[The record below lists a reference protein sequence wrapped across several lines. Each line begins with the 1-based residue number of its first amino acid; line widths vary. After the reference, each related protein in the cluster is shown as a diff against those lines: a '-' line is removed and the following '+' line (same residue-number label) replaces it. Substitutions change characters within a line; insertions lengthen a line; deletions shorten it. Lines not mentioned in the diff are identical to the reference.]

1 MNALLGIICLIIGHD
16 PDANDI
22 RFAWADGKDVF
33 CVYPYQQR
41 LHRCRR
47 CSRYVRYMPLQLRLF
62 CRSPQAFAQP
72 GSLEDACW

>member
-1 MNALLGIICLIIGHD
+1 MKTLLGIICLIIGHD

-22 RFAWADGKDVF
+22 WFVWADESDVF

-47 CSRYVRYMPLQLRLF
+47 CHRYVKDAPGQLQPALAKTMP
-62 CRSPQAFAQP
+62 AWQP
-72 GSLEDACW
+72 INR